1 MDVVCDNAQ
10 KASILIGRNRNASID
25 FFRCLLM
32 FGIVIQH
39 VVGQSAY
46 IRHGAD
52 FLTNWCVCGFVF
64 VSGYF
69 GIKFK
74 PSKFI
79 SLIALGIFCAIV
91 SNMAY
96 GNSPLVALKAIR
108 YYWYLWGYLFLML
121 LAPMINVAFEKGD
134 RKELVAMVLPIVFLI
149 YGWSFAHG
157 VPGIRDWMPI
167 CDSLRGLNGVSLLG
181 LYVFTLAY
189 KKLGLSRYCTRR
201 NSMIAL
207 PICAVLMLVG
217 LWSFAWIP
225 SFIVTCI
232 AFEYVKKLTLPI
244 WLAKTSIFLAPSMFS
259 VYLLHICN
267 CAHLMASFERYCVEA
282 VGMPHFAMFSVTAVV
297 TFAVCLMVDLVRRF
311 ALIPFRPAMGKLLC
325 KMDEAYVS
333 VIDFVNVK
341 SNG

>member
-1 MDVVCDNAQ
+1 
-10 KASILIGRNRNASID
+10 
-25 FFRCLLM
+25 M

-79 SLIALGIFCAIV
+79 SLVALGVFCAVV

-96 GNSPLVALKAIR
+96 GKPPLVAVKAIR
-108 YYWYLWGYLFLML
+108 YYWYLWAYLFLML
-121 LAPMINVAFEKGD
+121 LAPLINSAFEKCD
-134 RKELVAMVLPIVFLI
+134 RKAIVTMVLPIVFLI
-149 YGWSFAHG
+149 YGWSFAGG
-157 VPGIRDWMPI
+157 VPVVRDWMPI
-167 CDSLRGLNGVSLLG
+167 CNYLGGCNGVSLVG

-189 KKLGLSRYCTRR
+189 KKLGLKKYCTFR
-201 NSMIAL
+201 NSLIVL
-207 PICAVLMLVG
+207 PACILLMLVG
-217 LWSFAWIP
+217 FWSFAWIP

-232 AFEYVKKLTLPI
+232 AFEYVKKLNLPI
-244 WLAKTSIFLAPSMFS
+244 WLGKISIFIAPSMFS

-267 CAHLMASFERYCVEA
+267 CTHLMASFERYCVEK
-282 VGMPHFAMFSVTAVV
+282 VGMSLCIMFSVTAVL

-311 ALIPFRPAMGKLLC
+311 ALIPVRPVMGKVMC
-325 KMDEAYVS
+325 KIDAAYVNA
-333 VIDFVNVK
+333 IDFIEQKLVADR
-341 SNG
+341 

>member
-1 MDVVCDNAQ
+1 MDVICDNVQ
-10 KASILIGRNRNASID
+10 KSSALMGGGRNASID

-69 GIKFK
+69 RIKFK

-79 SLIALGIFCAIV
+79 SLVALGCFCAIV

-96 GNSPLVALKAIR
+96 GKSPLVALKAVR
-108 YYWYLWGYLFLML
+108 YYWYLWAYLFLML
-121 LAPMINVAFEKGD
+121 FAPMINVAFEKLD
-134 RKELVAMVLPIVFLI
+134 RNGIVAIVFPILFLI
-149 YGWSFAHG
+149 YGWSFASG
-157 VPGIRDWMPI
+157 VPVIRDWMPI
-167 CDSLRGLNGVSLLG
+167 CKYLGGGNGVSLVG
-181 LYVFTLAY
+181 LYIFTLAY
-189 KKLGLSRYCTRR
+189 KELGLSRYCTLR
-201 NSMIAL
+201 NSLIAL

-217 LWSFAWIP
+217 FWSFVWIP

-232 AFEYVKKLTLPI
+232 VFEYVKKLTLPI
-244 WLAKTSIFLAPSMFS
+244 WFGKVSIFLAPSMFS

-267 CAHLMASFERYCVEA
+267 CKHLIWSFEVYCVDILK
-282 VGMPHFAMFSVTAVV
+282 MPLYVMFAVTAIV
-297 TFAVCLMVDLVRRF
+297 TFVVSLAVDLLRRF
-311 ALIPFRPAMGKLLC
+311 ALIPMR
-325 KMDEAYVS
+325 S
-333 VIDFVNVK
+333 VIGKALRKIDDAYARMLNFSAVN
-341 SNG
+341 G

>member
-1 MDVVCDNAQ
+1 MNVNRDNEQ
-10 KASILIGRNRNASID
+10 KSSVLKGGRNASID

-32 FGIVIQH
+32 FGIVVQH

-79 SLIALGIFCAIV
+79 SLIALGVFCAV
-91 SNMAY
+91 VANMAY
-96 GNSPLVALKAIR
+96 GKPPLVAVKAIR
-108 YYWYLWGYLFLML
+108 YYWYLWAYLFLML
-121 LAPMINVAFEKGD
+121 LAPVINVAFEKCD
-134 RKELVAMVLPIVFLI
+134 RKALVAMVLPIVFLI
-149 YGWSFAHG
+149 YGWSFAAG
-157 VPGIRDWMPI
+157 VPVIRDWMPI
-167 CDSLRGLNGVSLLG
+167 CDYLGGCNGVSLLG

-259 VYLLHICN
+259 L
-267 CAHLMASFERYCVEA
+267 
-282 VGMPHFAMFSVTAVV
+282 GPQ
-297 TFAVCLMVDLVRRF
+297 
-311 ALIPFRPAMGKLLC
+311 G
-325 KMDEAYVS
+325 
-333 VIDFVNVK
+333 
-341 SNG
+341 

>member
-1 MDVVCDNAQ
+1 
-10 KASILIGRNRNASID
+10 
-25 FFRCLLM
+25 M
-32 FGIVIQH
+32 FGIVVQH

-79 SLIALGIFCAIV
+79 SLIALGVFCAVV

-96 GNSPLVALKAIR
+96 GKPPLVAVKAIR
-108 YYWYLWGYLFLML
+108 YYWYLWAYLFLML
-121 LAPMINVAFEKGD
+121 LAPMINVAFEKCD

-149 YGWSFAHG
+149 YGWSFAAG
-157 VPGIRDWMPI
+157 VPVIRDWMPI
-167 CDSLRGLNGVSLLG
+167 CDYLGGCNGVSLVG

-189 KKLGLSRYCTRR
+189 KKLGLSRYCTLR
-201 NSMIAL
+201 NGMIAL

-217 LWSFAWIP
+217 FWSFVWIP
-225 SFIVTCI
+225 SFVVTCF
-232 AFEYVKKLTLPI
+232 AFELVKKLKLPD
-244 WLAKTSIFLAPSMFS
+244 WLAKASIFLAPSMFS

-267 CAHLMASFERYCVEA
+267 CTHLMWSFEVYCVDSLK
-282 VGMPHFAMFSVTAVV
+282 MPLYVMFTVTAIV
-297 TFAVCLMVDLVRRF
+297 TFVVSLAVDLVRRF
-311 ALIPFRPAMGKLLC
+311 ALIPVRPLMVTLLGK
-325 KMDEAYVS
+325 
-333 VIDFVNVK
+333 IDDIYMRAID
-341 SNG
+341 S